1 MPYFS
6 LGLDGKVIF
15 IPKKSFQVVINCNKS
30 YLLQVSE
37 MIYTCYMYLKTGE
50 ANYTFCLTAM
60 SFLLKQFLHTVTLIK
75 FSPLFTKQSVS
86 WAIDL
91 KH

>member
-30 YLLQVSE
+30 YLSQVSE
-37 MIYTCYMYLKTGE
+37 MVYTCYMYPKTGE

-60 SFLLKQFLHTVTLIK
+60 SFLLKQSCIL
-75 FSPLFTKQSVS
+75 
-86 WAIDL
+86 
-91 KH
+91 